1 MKKHSF
7 LLLYFYS
14 PLILATF
21 LFVANPI
28 KYSNFPRLLSM
39 LMGVCAYTWFNWQFI
54 LSARPKF
61 IDRIIGMD
69 RIYRLHGI
77 MAIVSLILI
86 AGHQILNN
94 NIFSE
99 NQMIRIGK
107 VAFLIFIVI
116 SILSSV
122 FMVSS
127 VITKKQPIKL
137 IKTIINWVMV
147 FKYEHLKLIHNLT
160 IVALIF
166 MLVHVLM
173 TSAVRTDFIVFAGYM
188 SYFSL
193 AFGFYVYHKLLK
205 PWLRKGHRYE
215 IMEVANESADI
226 WRIDFKN
233 DKRQIS
239 YQPGQF
245 AFFRFA
251 GEGINE
257 EHPFTISSS
266 PTEKNRLSIIVK
278 ELGDFTSQIG
288 KIKPGDELTME
299 GPYGRFS
306 YLNYSDE
313 KQIVFIV
320 GGIGITPALS
330 MMQNMA
336 DTLEKRK
343 VLLIWGVRHE
353 SDIIM
358 KNKLEEL
365 KQKLPGLKII
375 PIVSDEDE
383 YEGEKGFISGLML
396 ARIFNVN
403 NITPNEAG
411 CYLCGP
417 EIFMSIAK
425 KALIALGV
433 NQESVHDERFSM

>member
-1 MKKHSF
+1 MKKYSF
-7 LLLYFYS
+7 LLFYFYS

-28 KYSNFPRLLSM
+28 KYSSFPRLLSM
-39 LMGVCAYTWFNWQFI
+39 LMGVCAFTWLNWQFI

-61 IDRIIGMD
+61 IDKMIGMD

-77 MAIVSLILI
+77 MAIISLLLI

-94 NIFSE
+94 IIFSE

-116 SILSSV
+116 SILSAV

-127 VITKKQPIKL
+127 VIIKKQPIKL
-137 IKTIINWVMV
+137 AKTIINRLLI
-147 FKYEHLKLIHNLT
+147 FKYEHLKLMHNLT
-160 IVALIF
+160 IIALIF

-173 TSAVRTDFIVFAGYM
+173 TSAVRTNFIVFAGYM

-205 PWLRKGHRYE
+205 PWLRKGHQYE
-215 IMEVANESADI
+215 IIEVANESADI

-233 DKRQIS
+233 DKREIS
-239 YQPGQF
+239 YKPGQF

-251 GEGINE
+251 GEGKNE

-266 PTEKNRLSIIVK
+266 PTEKNQLSIIVK

-288 KIKPGDELTME
+288 KIKAGDKLTME

-306 YLNYSDE
+306 YLNYSSE

-330 MMQNMA
+330 MIQNMA
-336 DTLEKRK
+336 DTSEKRK
-343 VLLIWGVRHE
+343 VLLIWGIRRE

-358 KNKLEEL
+358 KSRLWEL
-365 KQKLPGLKII
+365 KQKLPNLQII
-375 PIVSDEDE
+375 PVVSDEIE
-383 YEGEKGFISGLML
+383 YEGEKGFINVMML
-396 ARIFNVN
+396 ARLFNVN
-403 NITPNEAG
+403 NITPKAAG

-417 EIFMSIAK
+417 EILMNVAK
-425 KALIALGV
+425 KALVALGV
-433 NQESVHDERFSM
+433 NQDSVHDEKFSM